1 MSNPRGP
8 REPADAV
15 KTLRLEVVP
24 WTTHTVVVISLES
37 RSSAGRSHSVLAR
50 WHLRLTRADLA
61 GHGTDD
67 VLRAVLDRLLH
78 RLDSS
83 GDPADYLAAVGLGV
97 PLGTVGGT
105 VTTEPPAGGCGG
117 SQPLPGL

>member
-1 MSNPRGP
+1 MSAAKRTRVTPD
-8 REPADAV
+8 EI
-15 KTLRLEVVP
+15 KTLRIDVVP
-24 WTTHTVVVISLES
+24 WTTHTVVVVSLES
-37 RSSAGRSHSVLAR
+37 RNAGGRSHSVLAR

-83 GDPADYLAAVGLGV
+83 ADPADYLAAVGIGV
-97 PLGTVGGT
+97 PVGTTGAT
-105 VTTEPPAGGCGG
+105 VTND
-117 SQPLPGL
+117 PLPGT